1 MRFMSAQRVSS
12 VPSVRKVILLAAS
25 VALCLML
32 GPGGA
37 GGQTA
42 DDHGDTFATA
52 TPLALGSSISG
63 HVDDGD
69 DWDVFKLDLSAA
81 SGTTDVWAYTTGDE
95 DTDTV
100 GGLYDSDSTLLSFN
114 DDGFMR
120 GGIRNFSLRRSVSPG
135 VYYVVVVSYGGEPTD
150 YILHAEAVTDPG
162 NSTDTA
168 ARLSVDSPAGGTID
182 TAGDTGYFRLD
193 FTESTHLI
201 VEARSANLTP
211 IVADLVDAEGREIP
225 LNIYPIGVRGV
236 SFRAQNGFLILDDFG
251 PGTYYVRVTTSPD
264 SFVPRPVPYYILAIE
279 DTDYADFIEECED
292 MSRSLNDPQISDP
305 LYGCQWHLDS
315 SNERDINVEP
325 VWADDI
331 KGQGVNIAVVDS
343 GMDYRHE
350 DLKDNVDTSLNFDYT
365 GRGDIYQPFRHH
377 GTHVAGIIAA
387 RDNDVG
393 VRGVAPRAT
402 VYGYNLLAG
411 LEAFTFSNEA
421 DAMTRNG
428 VATAVSNNSWGS
440 IDGPGLGPTSSFW
453 ELAVNTG
460 ITTGYDG
467 KGTFYVFSAGNGH
480 LLGDDSNLDEYVNYY
495 GVTAVCSVDSRDG
508 RAGYSERGANLWV
521 CAPANDRPGVLGGT
535 FGILTTEHSDRYE
548 RDFAGTSAAA
558 PIVSGVAALMR
569 SANPDLTWRDLK
581 LILAASARK
590 NDPGSSGW
598 EDGAGKYGS
607 DSATDRYHFNHEYG
621 FGVVDAGAAVA
632 LAKEWSNIPPLESST
647 EVSSQPGLQ
656 VPDAPDNGD
665 PTTVT
670 SSLALDTSI
679 GFTEFVEVTVAFR
692 HNSFR
697 DLEIEL
703 VSPSGAVSRL
713 AEDFDTYSN
722 SLGFVLMYGAFRLG
736 SARHLGEDPNG
747 EWQLRVTDRVH
758 VASGIL
764 DAWRITVYGHDR
776 TPDAPTVDSVAGG
789 QDSITVAWTA
799 PVQTAGS
806 AVTAYDLRYIPVD
819 ADGTVDSGW
828 TVVND
833 AWTADAG
840 GNLEYT
846 IIGLT
851 QGTRY
856 DIQVR
861 AINAWGAGDWSV
873 VVSGAPENV
882 SPSFDE
888 GTATDR
894 SVAENARSGSY
905 VGDPVVATDD
915 DDDTLTY
922 SLDGDDDAS
931 FGIDGVTGQITV
943 GPGTALDYETRTS
956 YTVAVTVTDP
966 PGGSDTIAVNIM
978 VTDVDL
984 GTPYDLDK
992 NEVIDRAEVIEAIAD
1007 YFDGLITKEEV
1018 LEVIQLYFSSAG

>member
-1 MRFMSAQRVSS
+1 MRFMSAQRVSR
-12 VPSVRKVILLAAS
+12 VPSVRKIVLLAAS

-32 GPGGA
+32 SPGGA

-52 TPLALGSSISG
+52 TPLSLGSSIAG
-63 HVDDGD
+63 HIRDGD

-81 SGTTDVWAYTTGDE
+81 SGDTDVWAYTTGDDE

-100 GGLYDSDSTLLSFN
+100 GGLYDSESTLRAFN

-120 GGIRNFSLRRSVSPG
+120 GGRHNFSLRTTVPSG
-135 VYYVVVVSYGGEPTD
+135 VYYIVVVSYEGEPTD
-150 YILHAEAVTDPG
+150 YTLHVDEVTAPG
-162 NSTDTA
+162 SSTDTA
-168 ARLSVDSPAGGTID
+168 ARLNIDSPAGGTID
-182 TAGDTGYFRLD
+182 AADDADYFRLD
-193 FTESTHLI
+193 ITSPAHLI
-201 VEARSANLTP
+201 IEAINVNLTP
-211 IVADLVDAEGREIP
+211 ISTDLLDAEGNEVSA
-225 LNIYPIGVRGV
+225 NIYRLFL
-236 SFRAQNGFLILDDFG
+236 FRLWSGFRLLDDFD
-251 PGTYYVRVTTSPD
+251 PGTYYVRVTAPSGIG
-264 SFVPRPVPYYILAIE
+264 PRPVPYAILAIE
-279 DTDYADFIEECED
+279 DTDYADFIEECEA
-292 MSRSLNDPQISDP
+292 STRSLHDPQIGDS

-325 VWADDI
+325 VWAD
-331 KGQGVNIAVVDS
+331 GNMGEGVNVAVVDD

-350 DLKDNVDTSLNFDYT
+350 DLKDNINTDLNFDYT
-365 GRGDIYQPFRHH
+365 GDGDIYQPFEHH

-402 VYGYNLLAG
+402 VYGYNLLAPG
-411 LEAFTFSNEA
+411 AGTFETEA

-440 IDGPGLGPTSSFW
+440 FDGPWLGRASSFW

-460 ITTGYDG
+460 LTTGYDG

-508 RAGYSERGANLWV
+508 RAGYSEMGANLWV
-521 CAPANDRPGVLGGT
+521 CGPANDRPGVLGGI

-558 PIVSGVAALMR
+558 PIVSGVATLVR

-581 LILAASARK
+581 LVLAASARK

-598 EDGAGKYGS
+598 EDGASKYGD

-647 EVSSQPGLQ
+647 AVSSQPGLQ
-656 VPDAPDNGD
+656 VPDAPDAGD
-665 PTTVT
+665 PETVT
-670 SSLALDTSI
+670 STLALDTGI

-692 HNSFR
+692 HDSFR

-703 VSPSGAVSRL
+703 VSPSGAVSKL
-713 AEDFDTYSN
+713 AVPYDTYADINFN
-722 SLGFVLMYGAFRLG
+722 SFVPMYGAFRLG
-736 SARHLGEDPNG
+736 SAKHLGEDPNG
-747 EWQLRVTDRVH
+747 EWQLRVTDHFH

-806 AVTAYDLRYIPVD
+806 AVTAYDLRYIQAD

-828 TVVND
+828 TVVSD
-833 AWTADAG
+833 AGTADAG
-840 GNLEYT
+840 GNLEHT

-888 GTATDR
+888 GAATDR
-894 SVAENARSGSY
+894 SVTENAPPGSY
-905 VGDPVVATDD
+905 VGNPVVATDD

-922 SLDGDDDAS
+922 SLDGADADS
-931 FGIDGVTGQITV
+931 FGIDGVTGQIEV
-943 GPGTALDYETRTS
+943 GDGTALDYETRTS
-956 YTVAVTVTDP
+956 YTVAVTATDP
-966 PGGSDTIAVNIM
+966 SGGSDTITVNIM

-984 GTPYDLDK
+984 GTPYDLDH
-992 NEVIDRAEVIEAIAD
+992 NEVIDRDEVIAAIAD
-1007 YFDGLITKEEV
+1007 YFDGLIDKEEV

>member
-1 MRFMSAQRVSS
+1 MRFMSAQRVSR
-12 VPSVRKVILLAAS
+12 VPSVRKVVLLAAS

-52 TPLALGSSISG
+52 TPLSLGSSISG
-63 HVDDGD
+63 HIRDGD
-69 DWDVFKLDLSAA
+69 DWDVFKIDLSSA
-81 SGTTDVWAYTTGDE
+81 SGTTDVWAYTTGNDE

-100 GGLYDSDSTLLSFN
+100 GGLYDSESTLLAFN

-120 GGIRNFSLRRSVSPG
+120 GGRKNFSLRRNVPPG
-135 VYYVVVVSYGGEPTD
+135 VYYVVVVSYKGEPTD

-162 NSTDTA
+162 SSTDTA
-168 ARLSVDSPAGGTID
+168 AHLGIDSPAGGTID
-182 TAGDTGYFRLD
+182 DAEDADYFRLD

-201 VEARSANLTP
+201 IEAINVNLTP
-211 IVADLVDAEGREIP
+211 ISADLLDAEGNEVSA
-225 LNIYPIGVRGV
+225 NIYRLFLSRLWSG
-236 SFRAQNGFLILDDFG
+236 FRLLDDFG
-251 PGTYYVRVTTSPD
+251 PGTYYVRVTAPAGIG
-264 SFVPRPVPYYILAIE
+264 PRPVPYAILAIE
-279 DTDYADFIEECED
+279 DTDYADFIEECEA
-292 MSRSLNDPQISDP
+292 STRSLNDPQIGDS

-325 VWADDI
+325 VWAD
-331 KGQGVNIAVVDS
+331 GNMGEGVNVAVVDD

-350 DLKDNVDTSLNFDYT
+350 DLKDNINTDLNFDYT
-365 GRGDIYQPFRHH
+365 GGGDIYQTFEHH

-402 VYGYNLLAG
+402 VYGYNLLAE

-440 IDGPGLGPTSSFW
+440 IDGPWLGRASSFW

-508 RAGYSERGANLWV
+508 RAGYSEMGANLWV
-521 CAPANDRPGVLGGT
+521 CGPANDRPGVLGGI

-558 PIVSGVAALMR
+558 PIVSGVAALVR

-581 LILAASARK
+581 LVLAASARK

-598 EDGAGKYGS
+598 EDGASKYGD

-647 EVSSQPGLQ
+647 AVSSQPGLQ
-656 VPDAPDNGD
+656 VPDAPDAGD
-665 PTTVT
+665 PETVT
-670 SSLALDTSI
+670 STLALDTGI

-692 HNSFR
+692 HGSFR

-703 VSPSGAVSRL
+703 VSPSGAVSKL
-713 AEDFDTYSN
+713 AVPYDTYADINFN
-722 SLGFVLMYGAFRLG
+722 SFVPMYGAFRLG
-736 SARHLGEDPNG
+736 SAKHLGEDPNG
-747 EWQLRVTDRVH
+747 EWQLRVTDHFH

-789 QDSITVAWTA
+789 QDSIAVAWTA

-806 AVTAYDLRYIPVD
+806 AVTAYDLRYTQAD

-840 GNLEYT
+840 GNLEHT

-888 GTATDR
+888 GAATDR
-894 SVAENARSGSY
+894 SVTENAPPGSY
-905 VGDPVVATDD
+905 VGNPVVATDD

-922 SLDGDDDAS
+922 SLDGADADS
-931 FGIDGVTGQITV
+931 FGIDGGTGQIEV

-956 YTVAVTVTDP
+956 YTVAVTATDP
-966 PGGSDTIAVNIM
+966 SGGSDTITVNIM

-984 GTPYDLDK
+984 GTPYDLDH
-992 NEVIDRAEVIEAIAD
+992 NEVIDRDEVIAAIAD
-1007 YFDGLITKEEV
+1007 YFDGLIDKEEV

>member
-1 MRFMSAQRVSS
+1 M
-12 VPSVRKVILLAAS
+12 
-25 VALCLML
+25 
-32 GPGGA
+32 
-37 GGQTA
+37 
-42 DDHGDTFATA
+42 
-52 TPLALGSSISG
+52 
-63 HVDDGD
+63 
-69 DWDVFKLDLSAA
+69 
-81 SGTTDVWAYTTGDE
+81 
-95 DTDTV
+95 
-100 GGLYDSDSTLLSFN
+100 
-114 DDGFMR
+114 
-120 GGIRNFSLRRSVSPG
+120 
-135 VYYVVVVSYGGEPTD
+135 
-150 YILHAEAVTDPG
+150 
-162 NSTDTA
+162 
-168 ARLSVDSPAGGTID
+168 
-182 TAGDTGYFRLD
+182 
-193 FTESTHLI
+193 
-201 VEARSANLTP
+201 
-211 IVADLVDAEGREIP
+211 
-225 LNIYPIGVRGV
+225 
-236 SFRAQNGFLILDDFG
+236 
-251 PGTYYVRVTTSPD
+251 
-264 SFVPRPVPYYILAIE
+264 
-279 DTDYADFIEECED
+279 
-292 MSRSLNDPQISDP
+292 
-305 LYGCQWHLDS
+305 
-315 SNERDINVEP
+315 
-325 VWADDI
+325 
-331 KGQGVNIAVVDS
+331 
-343 GMDYRHE
+343 
-350 DLKDNVDTSLNFDYT
+350 
-365 GRGDIYQPFRHH
+365 
-377 GTHVAGIIAA
+377 
-387 RDNDVG
+387 
-393 VRGVAPRAT
+393 
-402 VYGYNLLAG
+402 
-411 LEAFTFSNEA
+411 
-421 DAMTRNG
+421 
-428 VATAVSNNSWGS
+428 SNNSWGS
-440 IDGPGLGPTSSFW
+440 FDGPWLGRASSFW

-460 ITTGYDG
+460 LTTGYDG

-508 RAGYSERGANLWV
+508 RAGYSEMGANLWV
-521 CAPANDRPGVLGGT
+521 CGPANDRPGVLGGI

-558 PIVSGVAALMR
+558 PIVSGVAALVR

-598 EDGAGKYGS
+598 EDGASKYGD

-632 LAKEWSNIPPLESST
+632 LAKEWSTVPPLESST
-647 EVSSQPGLQ
+647 AVSSQPGLQ

-888 GTATDR
+888 GAATGR
-894 SVAENARSGSY
+894 SVTENAPPGSY
-905 VGDPVVATDD
+905 VGKPVVATDD

-922 SLDGDDDAS
+922 SLDGADADS
-931 FGIDGVTGQITV
+931 FGIDGVTGQIEV
-943 GPGTALDYETRTS
+943 GDGTALDYETRTS
-956 YTVAVTVTDP
+956 YTVAVTATDP
-966 PGGSDTIAVNIM
+966 SGGSDTIAVNIM

-984 GTPYDLDK
+984 GTPYDRDK

-1007 YFDGLITKEEV
+1007 YFDGLIDKEEV

>member
-1 MRFMSAQRVSS
+1 M
-12 VPSVRKVILLAAS
+12 
-25 VALCLML
+25 
-32 GPGGA
+32 
-37 GGQTA
+37 
-42 DDHGDTFATA
+42 
-52 TPLALGSSISG
+52 
-63 HVDDGD
+63 
-69 DWDVFKLDLSAA
+69 
-81 SGTTDVWAYTTGDE
+81 
-95 DTDTV
+95 
-100 GGLYDSDSTLLSFN
+100 
-114 DDGFMR
+114 
-120 GGIRNFSLRRSVSPG
+120 
-135 VYYVVVVSYGGEPTD
+135 
-150 YILHAEAVTDPG
+150 
-162 NSTDTA
+162 
-168 ARLSVDSPAGGTID
+168 
-182 TAGDTGYFRLD
+182 
-193 FTESTHLI
+193 
-201 VEARSANLTP
+201 
-211 IVADLVDAEGREIP
+211 
-225 LNIYPIGVRGV
+225 
-236 SFRAQNGFLILDDFG
+236 
-251 PGTYYVRVTTSPD
+251 
-264 SFVPRPVPYYILAIE
+264 PYAILAIE
-279 DTDYADFIEECED
+279 DTDYTDFIEECEA
-292 MSRSLNDPQISDP
+292 STRSLNDPQIVDS

-325 VWADDI
+325 VWADGNM
-331 KGQGVNIAVVDS
+331 GQGVNVAVVDN
-343 GMDYRHE
+343 GMDHAHE

-365 GRGDIYQPFRHH
+365 GGGDIYHPLEHH
-377 GTHVAGIIAA
+377 GTHVSGIVAA
-387 RDNDVG
+387 RDNDLG

-402 VYGYNLLAG
+402 IYGYNLLAG
-411 LEAFTFSNEA
+411 EATFFYEV
-421 DAMTRNG
+421 DAMIRNG

-440 IDGPGLGPTSSFW
+440 FDGPWLGPASSFW

-460 ITTGYDG
+460 LATGYDG
-467 KGTFYVFSAGNGH
+467 RGTFYVFSAGNGH
-480 LLGDDSNLDEYVNYY
+480 SLGDNSNLDEYVNYH

-508 RAGYSERGANLWV
+508 RASYSEMGANLWV
-521 CAPANDRPGVLGGT
+521 CGPANDRSGVLGRT
-535 FGILTTEHSDRYE
+535 SGILTTEHSDRYE

-598 EDGAGKYGS
+598 EDGASEYGS

-621 FGVVDAGAAVA
+621 FGVVDAKAAVD
-632 LAKEWSNIPPLESST
+632 LAKAWSSIPALQRSTAES
-647 EVSSQPGLQ
+647 GRLGAQ

-670 SSLALDTSI
+670 STLALDTSI

-722 SLGFVLMYGAFRLG
+722 SLGFVPMYGAFRLG

-806 AVTAYDLRYIPVD
+806 AVTAYDLRYTPAD

-846 IIGLT
+846 ITGLT

-873 VVSGAPENV
+873 VVSGVPENV

-894 SVAENARSGSY
+894 SVTENARSGSY

-922 SLDGDDDAS
+922 SLDGADAAS
-931 FGIDGVTGQITV
+931 FGIDGVTGQIEV
-943 GPGTALDYETRTS
+943 GPGAVLDYETRIN
-956 YTVAVTVTDP
+956 YTVAVAVTDP
-966 PGGSDTIAVNIM
+966 SGGSDTIAVNIM

-984 GTPYDLDK
+984 GTPYDRDN
-992 NEVIDRAEVIEAIAD
+992 NEVIDRAEVIAAIAD
-1007 YFDGLITKEEV
+1007 YFDGLIKKEEV

>member
-1 MRFMSAQRVSS
+1 
-12 VPSVRKVILLAAS
+12 
-25 VALCLML
+25 
-32 GPGGA
+32 
-37 GGQTA
+37 
-42 DDHGDTFATA
+42 
-52 TPLALGSSISG
+52 
-63 HVDDGD
+63 
-69 DWDVFKLDLSAA
+69 
-81 SGTTDVWAYTTGDE
+81 
-95 DTDTV
+95 
-100 GGLYDSDSTLLSFN
+100 
-114 DDGFMR
+114 MR
-120 GGIRNFSLRRSVSPG
+120 GGIRNFSLRKTVPPG
-135 VYYVVVVSYGGEPTD
+135 VYYIVVVSYDGKSMSYT
-150 YILHAEAVTDPG
+150 LRAEAVTDPG
-162 NSTDTA
+162 SDPGTA
-168 ARLSVDSPAGGTID
+168 ARLDLDSPAGGTID
-182 TAGDTGYFRLD
+182 AAGDTDYFRLD
-193 FTESTHLI
+193 FTEPTHLI
-201 VEARSANLTP
+201 IEARSSNLTP
-211 IVADLVDAEGREIP
+211 IGAVLIDAEGREISA
-225 LNIYPIGVRGV
+225 NIYTLGVI
-236 SFRAQNGFLILDDFG
+236 SSGFLVRHGFQILDDFG
-251 PGTYYVRVTTSPD
+251 PGTYYVRVTTPGHSA
-264 SFVPRPVPYYILAIE
+264 PRPVPYAILAIE
-279 DTDYADFIEECED
+279 DTDYTDFIEECEA
-292 MSRSLNDPQISDP
+292 STRSLNDPQIVDS

-325 VWADDI
+325 VWADGNM
-331 KGQGVNIAVVDS
+331 GQGVNVAVVDN
-343 GMDYRHE
+343 GMDHAHE

-365 GRGDIYQPFRHH
+365 GGGDIYHPLEHH
-377 GTHVAGIIAA
+377 GTHVAGIVAA

-402 VYGYNLLAG
+402 IYGYNLLAG
-411 LEAFTFSNEA
+411 EATFFYEV
-421 DAMTRNG
+421 DAMIRNG

-440 IDGPGLGPTSSFW
+440 FDGPWLGPASSFW

-460 ITTGYDG
+460 LATGYDG
-467 KGTFYVFSAGNGH
+467 RGTFYVFSAGNGH
-480 LLGDDSNLDEYVNYY
+480 SLGDNSNLDEYVNYH

-508 RAGYSERGANLWV
+508 RASYSEMGANLWV
-521 CAPANDRPGVLGGT
+521 CGPANDRSGVLGRT
-535 FGILTTEHSDRYE
+535 SGILTTEHSDRYE

-598 EDGAGKYGS
+598 EDGASEYGS

-670 SSLALDTSI
+670 STLALDTSI

-722 SLGFVLMYGAFRLG
+722 SLGFVPMYGAFRLG

-806 AVTAYDLRYIPVD
+806 AVTAYDLRYTPAD

-846 IIGLT
+846 ITGLT

-894 SVAENARSGSY
+894 SVTENAPPGSY

-922 SLDGDDDAS
+922 SLDGADAAS
-931 FGIDGVTGQITV
+931 FGIDGVTGQIEV
-943 GPGTALDYETRTS
+943 GPGAVLDYETRIN
-956 YTVAVTVTDP
+956 YTVAVAVTDP
-966 PGGSDTIAVNIM
+966 SGGSDTIAVNIM

-984 GTPYDLDK
+984 GTPYDRDN
-992 NEVIDRAEVIEAIAD
+992 NEVIDRAEVIAAIAD
-1007 YFDGLITKEEV
+1007 YFDGVIDKAEV

>member
-1 MRFMSAQRVSS
+1 
-12 VPSVRKVILLAAS
+12 
-25 VALCLML
+25 
-32 GPGGA
+32 
-37 GGQTA
+37 
-42 DDHGDTFATA
+42 
-52 TPLALGSSISG
+52 
-63 HVDDGD
+63 
-69 DWDVFKLDLSAA
+69 
-81 SGTTDVWAYTTGDE
+81 
-95 DTDTV
+95 
-100 GGLYDSDSTLLSFN
+100 
-114 DDGFMR
+114 MR
-120 GGIRNFSLRRSVSPG
+120 GGIRNFSLRRNVPPG

-162 NSTDTA
+162 SSTDTA

-182 TAGDTGYFRLD
+182 TAGDTDYFRLD
-193 FTESTHLI
+193 FTGPTHLI
-201 VEARSANLTP
+201 IEARSVNLRP

-264 SFVPRPVPYYILAIE
+264 SLVPRPVPYYVLAIE
-279 DTDYADFIEECED
+279 DTDYADFIEECEGI
-292 MSRSLNDPQISDP
+292 SRSLNDPQISDP

-377 GTHVAGIIAA
+377 GTHVAGIVAA

-440 IDGPGLGPTSSFW
+440 IDGPWLGPTSSFW
-453 ELAVNTG
+453 EMAVNTG

-508 RAGYSERGANLWV
+508 RARYSERGANLWV
-521 CAPANDRPGVLGGT
+521 CAPANDRPSVLGGT

-598 EDGAGKYGS
+598 EDGAGRYGS

-670 SSLALDTSI
+670 STLALDTSI

-713 AEDFDTYSN
+713 AEDFDTYSD
-722 SLGFVLMYGAFRLG
+722 SLGFVPMYGAFRLG

-758 VASGIL
+758 VASGTL

-806 AVTAYDLRYIPVD
+806 AVTAYGLRYIPAD

-846 IIGLT
+846 ITGLT
-851 QGTRY
+851 HGTRY
-856 DIQVR
+856 DMQVR

-873 VVSGAPENV
+873 VVSGAQENV

-943 GPGTALDYETRTS
+943 GPGTALDYEMRTS